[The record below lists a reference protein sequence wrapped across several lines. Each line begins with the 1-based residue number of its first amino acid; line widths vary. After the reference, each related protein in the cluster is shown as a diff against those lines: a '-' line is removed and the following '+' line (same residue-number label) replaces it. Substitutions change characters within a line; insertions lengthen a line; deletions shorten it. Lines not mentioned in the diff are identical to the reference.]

1 MDKTET
7 LIIEQLKAGNN
18 KAYQYLYDHHYAVLC
33 HIAYQ
38 YVNDHFLAETIVGDV
53 IFHVWEI
60 RAELSIDTSIR
71 SYFSRSVRN
80 RCIDYLRSQYHQKEV
95 VMSGVSSTE
104 LPVIGYVQSG
114 NYPLGRLLEKE
125 LEGEI
130 QKAVDRLPD
139 ECRRVFKLSRYEG
152 KKLAEIAQEQG
163 ISINTVKYHIKRAL
177 TLIDA
182 DLHKYLAAVI
192 IFFLHH

>member
-152 KKLAEIAQEQG
+152 KKLGEIAQDQG

>member
-152 KKLAEIAQEQG
+152 KKLGEIAQDQG

-182 DLHKYLAAVI
+182 DLHKYLSAVI